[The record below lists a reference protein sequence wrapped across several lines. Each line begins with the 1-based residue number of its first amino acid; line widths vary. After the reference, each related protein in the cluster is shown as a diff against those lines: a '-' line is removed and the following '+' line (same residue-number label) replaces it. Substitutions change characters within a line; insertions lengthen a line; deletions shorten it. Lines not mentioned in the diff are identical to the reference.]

1 MLFIIFIIIF
11 LCTII
16 KIYLTLTIVRC
27 KSQTCLVGKTALI
40 TGANTGIGYEIA
52 LDFAKRGARVIL
64 ACRNEQK
71 AREACR
77 KIINETGNENVVV
90 KFIDLSS
97 FASVRAFVEDV
108 KRSEDRLN
116 ILVNNAAI
124 LEVGLNSLTIDGNLL
139 VMQVNYFSPFLL
151 TVLLTDLM
159 RKSKPSRIINLTSVM
174 ARVAHGFNVDKINN
188 VEGTL
193 NDYGITKLCM
203 ILFTLELAKR
213 LDKSGVTAYSA
224 DPGLVDT
231 EIFKQTP
238 RFINLLAQSFKRFFF
253 KTPEEGAQTPI
264 HCSVTKGIEECNG
277 ENFIDCQRVKKY
289 AIVENQELTKFW
301 NITEMIVSLKPDE
314 ICTKLQ
320 INEKFVTINKDKS
333 EDNDKTSISDDY
345 TITSKLCFRQFLF
358 LNKMFYIFVIVF
370 LLIFG
375 VILKI
380 YIKFTTGWCRS
391 KTCLVGKTAIITGAN
406 TGIGFETALDFA
418 KRGARVIL
426 ACRDE
431 KRAED
436 ARYKVIEETGNKNV
450 VVKLINMSSF
460 NSVREFAKEINE
472 TEDRLDILVNN
483 AGAGGI
489 GDKKSKDGHV
499 LLMQINY
506 FSSFLLTHLLIGL
519 LKKTKGSRVINV
531 SSMVAKY
538 AKNFDVS
545 NVDKYPGIVTVY
557 YYSKLCNILFTKELA
572 RRLEG
577 TEVTTYSL
585 HPGAVKTELYRHAKN
600 GYKLLFQFLT
610 NIFFKTS
617 EEGAQTTIYCS
628 VTKRI
633 EKYSGEHFEDCQKV
647 ASYKTVADPDLP
659 KKLWEFTQDIVQLKP
674 DEILT

>member
-1 MLFIIFIIIF
+1 
-11 LCTII
+11 
-16 KIYLTLTIVRC
+16 
-27 KSQTCLVGKTALI
+27 
-40 TGANTGIGYEIA
+40 
-52 LDFAKRGARVIL
+52 
-64 ACRNEQK
+64 
-71 AREACR
+71 
-77 KIINETGNENVVV
+77 
-90 KFIDLSS
+90 
-97 FASVRAFVEDV
+97 
-108 KRSEDRLN
+108 
-116 ILVNNAAI
+116 
-124 LEVGLNSLTIDGNLL
+124 
-139 VMQVNYFSPFLL
+139 
-151 TVLLTDLM
+151 
-159 RKSKPSRIINLTSVM
+159 
-174 ARVAHGFNVDKINN
+174 
-188 VEGTL
+188 
-193 NDYGITKLCM
+193 
-203 ILFTLELAKR
+203 
-213 LDKSGVTAYSA
+213 
-224 DPGLVDT
+224 
-231 EIFKQTP
+231 
-238 RFINLLAQSFKRFFF
+238 
-253 KTPEEGAQTPI
+253 
-264 HCSVTKGIEECNG
+264 
-277 ENFIDCQRVKKY
+277 
-289 AIVENQELTKFW
+289 
-301 NITEMIVSLKPDE
+301 
-314 ICTKLQ
+314 
-320 INEKFVTINKDKS
+320 
-333 EDNDKTSISDDY
+333 
-345 TITSKLCFRQFLF
+345 
-358 LNKMFYIFVIVF
+358 MFYIFVIVF